1 MFISV
6 RDKKIFN
13 VILLIWLVIFKF
25 IILKLKFLEIF
36 WMIIVIN
43 NELM

>member
-36 WMIIVIN
+36 WIIIVIN